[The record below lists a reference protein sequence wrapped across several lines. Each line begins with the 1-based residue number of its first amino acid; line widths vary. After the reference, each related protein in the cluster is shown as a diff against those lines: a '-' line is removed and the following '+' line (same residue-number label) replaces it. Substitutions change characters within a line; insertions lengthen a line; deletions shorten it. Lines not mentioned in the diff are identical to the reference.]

1 MKKDEFFAQLRTA
14 FAGMDEELIMD
25 ILGDYENHFKEG
37 MENGKSEEEICDEL
51 GNVEEIRQAF
61 LDENPAAMTINV
73 NSFVSNDSGAAN
85 KQSDSNIVFPINR
98 VTDTNNTDDANFNSN
113 SDTVGNSDIY
123 NRFYPGI
130 QRVNVQLTDADI
142 EIKKSSTNE
151 VELSVTGGL
160 ADDMEALKETLR
172 VSASVGTL
180 SIQQEKKAGIS
191 VSYAAS
197 RLCGLKVGKYSARI
211 AIHIAVP
218 EQFEKIKVKSI
229 SGDIVANDI
238 SSGSFLVEAV
248 SGDISVDQLNT
259 TQCELNSKSCDIK
272 ANNISAKTL
281 LIHTGSGDVGVEDCQ
296 ADELFASSISG
307 DVNVIACK
315 ADKMDVVSIS
325 GDIKAEFDKSA
336 QCRAKSTSGDCKVT
350 IGNQVDA
357 VVSSTSGDVNV
368 RYIGEIG
375 LEMTLSSTSGDVSAV
390 CGGINSKGKKKVQER
405 FGEPDSKLKASTIS
419 GDIKVRDC

>member
-14 FAGMDEELIMD
+14 FAGMDEELLTD

-37 MENGKSEEEICDEL
+37 IENGKSEEEICEEL

-73 NSFVSNDSGAAN
+73 NS
-85 KQSDSNIVFPINR
+85 
-98 VTDTNNTDDANFNSN
+98 N

-130 QRVNVQLTDADI
+130 QRVNAQLTDADI
-142 EIKKSSTNE
+142 EIKKSSTND

-197 RLCGLKVGKYSARI
+197 RLFGLKVGKYSAGI
-211 AIHIAVP
+211 VIHVAVP
-218 EQFEKIKVKSI
+218 ERFEKIKVKSI

-259 TQCELNSKSCDIK
+259 TQCELNSKSGDIK
-272 ANNISAKTL
+272 TNNSSAKTL

-357 VVSSTSGDVNV
+357 VVSSTSGDV
-368 RYIGEIG
+368 
-375 LEMTLSSTSGDVSAV
+375 
-390 CGGINSKGKKKVQER
+390 
-405 FGEPDSKLKASTIS
+405 
-419 GDIKVRDC
+419 

>member
-1 MKKDEFFAQLRTA
+1 MKKDEFFAQLRNA

-25 ILGDYENHFKEG
+25 ILSDYENHFKEG

-123 NRFYPGI
+123 DRFYPGI
-130 QRVNVQLTDADI
+130 KRVNAQLTDADI
-142 EIKKSSTNE
+142 EIKKSSTND

-197 RLCGLKVGKYSARI
+197 CLFGLKVGKYSAGI
-211 AIHIAVP
+211 VIHVAVP

-259 TQCELNSKSCDIK
+259 KQCELNSKSGDIK
-272 ANNISAKTL
+272 TNNSSAKTL

-375 LEMTLSSTSGDVSAV
+375 LEMALSSTSGDVSAV
-390 CGGINSKGKKKVQER
+390 CGEINSKGKKKVQER

>member
-1 MKKDEFFAQLRTA
+1 MKKDEFFAQLRNA

-25 ILGDYENHFKEG
+25 ILSDYENHFNEG

-73 NSFVSNDSGAAN
+73 NS
-85 KQSDSNIVFPINR
+85 
-98 VTDTNNTDDANFNSN
+98 N

-130 QRVNVQLTDADI
+130 QRVNAQLTDADI
-142 EIKKSSTNE
+142 EIKKSSTND

-197 RLCGLKVGKYSARI
+197 CLFGLKVGKYSAGI
-211 AIHIAVP
+211 VIHVAVP

-238 SSGSFLVEAV
+238 SCGSFLVEAV
-248 SGDISVDQLNT
+248 SGDIYVDQLNT
-259 TQCELNSKSCDIK
+259 KQCELNSKSGDIK

-296 ADELFASSISG
+296 ADELLASSISG

-375 LEMTLSSTSGDVSAV
+375 LEMALSSTSGDVSAV
-390 CGGINSKGKKKVQER
+390 CGEINSKGKKKVQER

-419 GDIKVRDC
+419 GDIKVREC

>member
-25 ILGDYENHFKEG
+25 ILSDYENHFKEG
-37 MENGKSEEEICDEL
+37 MENGKSEEEICEEL

-73 NSFVSNDSGAAN
+73 NS
-85 KQSDSNIVFPINR
+85 
-98 VTDTNNTDDANFNSN
+98 N

-130 QRVNVQLTDADI
+130 QRVNAQLTDADI
-142 EIKKSSTNE
+142 EIKKSSTND

-160 ADDMEALKETLR
+160 ADDIEALKETLR
-172 VSASVGTL
+172 VSASAGTL

-197 RLCGLKVGKYSARI
+197 RLFGFKVGKYSAGI
-211 AIHIAVP
+211 VIHVAVP

-238 SSGSFLVEAV
+238 SSGSFLVDVV

-259 TQCELNSKSCDIK
+259 KQCELNSKSGDIK
-272 ANNISAKTL
+272 TNNSSAKTL

-325 GDIKAEFDKSA
+325 GDIKAEFDKST

-375 LEMTLSSTSGDVSAV
+375 LEIALSSTSGDVSAV

>member
-14 FAGMDEELIMD
+14 FAGMDEELLTD
-25 ILGDYENHFKEG
+25 ILSDYENHFKEG
-37 MENGKSEEEICDEL
+37 MENGKSEEEICEEL

-73 NSFVSNDSGAAN
+73 NS
-85 KQSDSNIVFPINR
+85 
-98 VTDTNNTDDANFNSN
+98 N

-130 QRVNVQLTDADI
+130 QRVNAQLTDADI
-142 EIKKSSTNE
+142 EIKKSSTND

-160 ADDMEALKETLR
+160 ADDIEALKETLR
-172 VSASVGTL
+172 VSASAGTL

-197 RLCGLKVGKYSARI
+197 RLFGFKVGKYSAGI
-211 AIHIAVP
+211 VIHVAVP

-238 SSGSFLVEAV
+238 SSGSFLVDVV

-259 TQCELNSKSCDIK
+259 KQCELNSKSGDIK
-272 ANNISAKTL
+272 TNNSSAKTL

-325 GDIKAEFDKSA
+325 GDIKAEFDKST
-336 QCRAKSTSGDCKVT
+336 QCRAKSTSGDCKVM

-375 LEMTLSSTSGDVSAV
+375 LEMALSSTSGDVSAV

>member
-1 MKKDEFFAQLRTA
+1 MKKNEFFAQLRTA
-14 FAGMDEELIMD
+14 FAGMDEELLTD

-37 MENGKSEEEICDEL
+37 MENGKSEEEICEEL

-61 LDENPAAMTINV
+61 LDENSATMTINV
-73 NSFVSNDSGAAN
+73 NS
-85 KQSDSNIVFPINR
+85 
-98 VTDTNNTDDANFNSN
+98 N
-113 SDTVGNSDIY
+113 SDTVSNSDIY

-130 QRVNVQLTDADI
+130 QRVNAQLTDADI
-142 EIKKSSTNE
+142 EIKKSSTND

-197 RLCGLKVGKYSARI
+197 RLFGLKVGKYSAGI
-211 AIHIAVP
+211 VIHIAVP

-238 SSGSFLVEAV
+238 SSERFLADAV

-259 TQCELNSKSCDIK
+259 KQCELNSKSGDIK
-272 ANNISAKTL
+272 TNNSSAKTL

-390 CGGINSKGKKKVQER
+390 CGEINSKGKKKVQER
-405 FGEPDSKLKASTIS
+405 FGEPDSKLKVSTIS

>member
-1 MKKDEFFAQLRTA
+1 
-14 FAGMDEELIMD
+14 
-25 ILGDYENHFKEG
+25 
-37 MENGKSEEEICDEL
+37 
-51 GNVEEIRQAF
+51 
-61 LDENPAAMTINV
+61 MTINV
-73 NSFVSNDSGAAN
+73 NS
-85 KQSDSNIVFPINR
+85 
-98 VTDTNNTDDANFNSN
+98 N
-113 SDTVGNSDIY
+113 SDAVGNSDIY

-130 QRVNVQLTDADI
+130 QRVNAQLTDADI
-142 EIKKSSTNE
+142 EIKKSNTNE

-197 RLCGLKVGKYSARI
+197 RLFGLKVGKYSAGI

-218 EQFEKIKVKSI
+218 EQFEKIKVKNI
-229 SGDIVANDI
+229 SGDIVVNDI
-238 SSGSFLVEAV
+238 SSERFLVEAV

-259 TQCELNSKSCDIK
+259 KQCELNSKSGDIK
-272 ANNISAKTL
+272 TNNSSAKTL

-375 LEMTLSSTSGDVSAV
+375 LEMVLSSTSGDVSAV

-405 FGEPDSKLKASTIS
+405 FGEPDSKLKASTIF

>member
-1 MKKDEFFAQLRTA
+1 MLSMKKGGKYYEKDEFFAQLRTA
-14 FAGMDEELIMD
+14 FAGMDEELLTD

-37 MENGKSEEEICDEL
+37 IENGKSEEEICEEL

-73 NSFVSNDSGAAN
+73 NS
-85 KQSDSNIVFPINR
+85 
-98 VTDTNNTDDANFNSN
+98 N
-113 SDTVGNSDIY
+113 SDAVGNSDIY

-130 QRVNVQLTDADI
+130 QRVNAQLTDADI
-142 EIKKSSTNE
+142 EIKKSNTNE

-197 RLCGLKVGKYSARI
+197 RLFGLKVGKYSAGI

-218 EQFEKIKVKSI
+218 EQFEKIKVKNI
-229 SGDIVANDI
+229 SGDIVVNDI
-238 SSGSFLVEAV
+238 SSERFLVEAV

-259 TQCELNSKSCDIK
+259 KQCELNSKSGDIK
-272 ANNISAKTL
+272 TNNSSAKTL

-375 LEMTLSSTSGDVSAV
+375 LEMVLSSTSGDVSAV

>member
-14 FAGMDEELIMD
+14 FAGMDEELLTD

-37 MENGKSEEEICDEL
+37 IENGKSEEEICEEL

-73 NSFVSNDSGAAN
+73 NS
-85 KQSDSNIVFPINR
+85 
-98 VTDTNNTDDANFNSN
+98 N

-130 QRVNVQLTDADI
+130 QRVNAQLTDADI
-142 EIKKSSTNE
+142 EIKKSSTND
-151 VELSVTGGL
+151 VEL

-197 RLCGLKVGKYSARI
+197 RLFGLKVGKYSARI
-211 AIHIAVP
+211 VIHIAVP
-218 EQFEKIKVKSI
+218 EQFEKIEVKSI
-229 SGDIVANDI
+229 SGDI
-238 SSGSFLVEAV
+238 
-248 SGDISVDQLNT
+248 
-259 TQCELNSKSCDIK
+259 K
-272 ANNISAKTL
+272 ANNSNAKTL

-315 ADKMDVVSIS
+315 ADKMDIVSVS
-325 GDIKAEFDKSA
+325 GDIKVEFDKSA

-357 VVSSTSGDVNV
+357 VVSSTSGDVSV

-375 LEMTLSSTSGDVSAV
+375 LEMALSSTSGDVSAV
-390 CGGINSKGKKKVQER
+390 CGEINSKGKKKVQER

>member
-14 FAGMDEELIMD
+14 FAGMDEELLTD

-37 MENGKSEEEICDEL
+37 IENGKSEEEICEEL

-73 NSFVSNDSGAAN
+73 NS
-85 KQSDSNIVFPINR
+85 
-98 VTDTNNTDDANFNSN
+98 N
-113 SDTVGNSDIY
+113 SDAVGNSDIY

-130 QRVNVQLTDADI
+130 QRVNAQLTDADI
-142 EIKKSSTNE
+142 EIKKSNTNE

-197 RLCGLKVGKYSARI
+197 RLFGLKVGKYSAGI

-218 EQFEKIKVKSI
+218 EQFEKIKVKNI
-229 SGDIVANDI
+229 SGDIVVNDI
-238 SSGSFLVEAV
+238 SSERFLVEAV

-259 TQCELNSKSCDIK
+259 KQCELNSKSGDIK
-272 ANNISAKTL
+272 ANNSSAKTL

-336 QCRAKSTSGDCKVT
+336 QCRSKSTSGDCKVT

-375 LEMTLSSTSGDVSAV
+375 LEMALSSTSGDVSAV

-419 GDIKVRDC
+419 GDIQDGLHCILVMNNCDCSTL

>member
-14 FAGMDEELIMD
+14 FAGMDEELLTD

-37 MENGKSEEEICDEL
+37 MENGKSEEEICEEL
-51 GNVEEIRQAF
+51 GNIEEIRQEF

-73 NSFVSNDSGAAN
+73 
-85 KQSDSNIVFPINR
+85 
-98 VTDTNNTDDANFNSN
+98 NSN

-197 RLCGLKVGKYSARI
+197 RLFGLKVGKYSARI
-211 AIHIAVP
+211 VIHIAVP
-218 EQFEKIKVKSI
+218 EQFEKIEVKSI
-229 SGDIVANDI
+229 SGDIKTN
-238 SSGSFLVEAV
+238 
-248 SGDISVDQLNT
+248 
-259 TQCELNSKSCDIK
+259 NS
-272 ANNISAKTL
+272 NAKTL

-296 ADELFASSISG
+296 ADELLASSISG

>member
-14 FAGMDEELIMD
+14 FAGMDEELLTD
-25 ILGDYENHFKEG
+25 ILSDYENHFKEG
-37 MENGKSEEEICDEL
+37 MENGKSEEEICEEL

-73 NSFVSNDSGAAN
+73 NS
-85 KQSDSNIVFPINR
+85 
-98 VTDTNNTDDANFNSN
+98 N

-130 QRVNVQLTDADI
+130 QRVNAQLTDADI
-142 EIKKSSTNE
+142 EIKKSSTND

-172 VSASVGTL
+172 VSASV
-180 SIQQEKKAGIS
+180 
-191 VSYAAS
+191 AAS
-197 RLCGLKVGKYSARI
+197 RLFGLKVGKYSAGI
-211 AIHIAVP
+211 VIHIAVP
-218 EQFEKIKVKSI
+218 EQFEKIKVKNI
-229 SGDIVANDI
+229 SGDIVVNDI
-238 SSGSFLVEAV
+238 SSEHFLVEAV

-259 TQCELNSKSCDIK
+259 KQCELNSKSGDIK
-272 ANNISAKTL
+272 TNNSSAKTL

-315 ADKMDVVSIS
+315 ADKIDVVSIS

-336 QCRAKSTSGDCKVT
+336 QCRSKSTSGDCKVT

-375 LEMTLSSTSGDVSAV
+375 LEMALSSTSGDVSAV

>member
-25 ILGDYENHFKEG
+25 ILSDYENHFKEG
-37 MENGKSEEEICDEL
+37 MENGKSEEEICEEL

-73 NSFVSNDSGAAN
+73 NS
-85 KQSDSNIVFPINR
+85 
-98 VTDTNNTDDANFNSN
+98 N

-130 QRVNVQLTDADI
+130 QRVNAQLTDADI
-142 EIKKSSTNE
+142 EIKKSSTND

-160 ADDMEALKETLR
+160 ADDIEALKETLR
-172 VSASVGTL
+172 VSASAGTL

-197 RLCGLKVGKYSARI
+197 RLFGFKVGKYSAGI
-211 AIHIAVP
+211 VIHIAVP
-218 EQFEKIKVKSI
+218 EQFEKIKVKNI
-229 SGDIVANDI
+229 SGDIVVNDI
-238 SSGSFLVEAV
+238 SSERFLVEAV

-259 TQCELNSKSCDIK
+259 KQCELNSKSGDIK
-272 ANNISAKTL
+272 TNNSSAKTL

-325 GDIKAEFDKSA
+325 GDIKAEFDKST
-336 QCRAKSTSGDCKVT
+336 QCRAKSTSGDCKVM

-375 LEMTLSSTSGDVSAV
+375 LEMALSSTSGDVSAV

>member
-1 MKKDEFFAQLRTA
+1 MKKDEFFAQLRNA
-14 FAGMDEELIMD
+14 FAGMDEELLTD

-130 QRVNVQLTDADI
+130 QRVNAQLTDADI
-142 EIKKSSTNE
+142 EIKKSSTND

-160 ADDMEALKETLR
+160 ADDIEALKETLR
-172 VSASVGTL
+172 VSASAGTL

-197 RLCGLKVGKYSARI
+197 RLFGFKVGKYSAGI
-211 AIHIAVP
+211 VIHVAVP
-218 EQFEKIKVKSI
+218 EQFERIKVKSI

-238 SSGSFLVEAV
+238 SSGSFLVDAV

-259 TQCELNSKSCDIK
+259 KQCELNSKSGDIK
-272 ANNISAKTL
+272 TNNSNAKTL

-296 ADELFASSISG
+296 ADELLASSISG

-390 CGGINSKGKKKVQER
+390 CGEINSKGKKKVQER

>member
-14 FAGMDEELIMD
+14 FAGMDEKLIMD
-25 ILGDYENHFKEG
+25 ILSDYENHFKEG
-37 MENGKSEEEICDEL
+37 MENGKSEEEICEEL

-73 NSFVSNDSGAAN
+73 NS
-85 KQSDSNIVFPINR
+85 
-98 VTDTNNTDDANFNSN
+98 NSF
-113 SDTVGNSDIY
+113 TVGYSDIY

-130 QRVNVQLTDADI
+130 QRFNAQLTDADI
-142 EIKKSSTNE
+142 EIKKSSTND

-197 RLCGLKVGKYSARI
+197 RLFGLKVGKYSAGI

-259 TQCELNSKSCDIK
+259 TQCELNSKSGDIK
-272 ANNISAKTL
+272 TNNSSAKTL

-357 VVSSTSGDVNV
+357 VVSSTSGDVKV
-368 RYIGEIG
+368 RYIGEI
-375 LEMTLSSTSGDVSAV
+375 
-390 CGGINSKGKKKVQER
+390 
-405 FGEPDSKLKASTIS
+405 
-419 GDIKVRDC
+419 

>member
-1 MKKDEFFAQLRTA
+1 MKKDEFFAQLRNA
-14 FAGMDEELIMD
+14 FAGMDEELLTD
-25 ILGDYENHFKEG
+25 ILSDYENHFKEG
-37 MENGKSEEEICDEL
+37 MENGKSEEEICEEL

-73 NSFVSNDSGAAN
+73 NS
-85 KQSDSNIVFPINR
+85 
-98 VTDTNNTDDANFNSN
+98 N

-130 QRVNVQLTDADI
+130 QRVNAQLTDADI
-142 EIKKSSTNE
+142 EIKKSSTND

-197 RLCGLKVGKYSARI
+197 RLFGLKVGKYSAG
-211 AIHIAVP
+211 IAVP

-229 SGDIVANDI
+229 SGDIVVNDI
-238 SSGSFLVEAV
+238 SSERFLVEAV

-259 TQCELNSKSCDIK
+259 KQCELNSKSGDIK
-272 ANNISAKTL
+272 TNNSSAKTL

-375 LEMTLSSTSGDVSAV
+375 LEIALSSTSGDVSAV

-405 FGEPDSKLKASTIS
+405 FGEPDSKLKVSTIS

>member
-25 ILGDYENHFKEG
+25 ILSDYENHFKEG
-37 MENGKSEEEICDEL
+37 MENGKSEEEICEEL

-73 NSFVSNDSGAAN
+73 NS
-85 KQSDSNIVFPINR
+85 
-98 VTDTNNTDDANFNSN
+98 N

-130 QRVNVQLTDADI
+130 QRVNAQLTDADI
-142 EIKKSSTNE
+142 EIKKSSTND

-197 RLCGLKVGKYSARI
+197 RLFGFKVGKYSAGI
-211 AIHIAVP
+211 VIHIAVP
-218 EQFEKIKVKSI
+218 EQFEKIKVKNI
-229 SGDIVANDI
+229 SGDIVVNDI
-238 SSGSFLVEAV
+238 SSERFLVEAV

-259 TQCELNSKSCDIK
+259 KQCELNSKSGDIK
-272 ANNISAKTL
+272 TNNSSAKTL
-281 LIHTGSGDVGVEDCQ
+281 LIHTGSGDVGVEECQ

-315 ADKMDVVSIS
+315 ADRMDVVSIS

-375 LEMTLSSTSGDVSAV
+375 LEIALSSTSGDVSAV

>member
-130 QRVNVQLTDADI
+130 QRVNAQLTDADI
-142 EIKKSSTNE
+142 EIKKSSTND

-160 ADDMEALKETLR
+160 ADDIEALKETLR
-172 VSASVGTL
+172 VSASAGTL

-197 RLCGLKVGKYSARI
+197 RLFGLKVGKYSAGI
-211 AIHIAVP
+211 VIHVAVP
-218 EQFEKIKVKSI
+218 EQLVPAFKEITEAYQTI
-229 SGDIVANDI
+229 CH
-238 SSGSFLVEAV
+238 SSKFVTELRRIRREFQGRPTPVYHCERLSNLLGHTQIYLKRE
-248 SGDISVDQLNT
+248 DLN
-259 TQCELNSKSCDIK
+259 
-272 ANNISAKTL
+272 
-281 LIHTGSGDVGVEDCQ
+281 HTGAHKLNHCMGEG
-296 ADELFASSISG
+296 LL
-307 DVNVIACK
+307 
-315 ADKMDVVSIS
+315 
-325 GDIKAEFDKSA
+325 
-336 QCRAKSTSGDCKVT
+336 AKF
-350 IGNQVDA
+350 
-357 VVSSTSGDVNV
+357 
-368 RYIGEIG
+368 
-375 LEMTLSSTSGDVSAV
+375 M
-390 CGGINSKGKKKVQER
+390 GKKKLIAETGAGQHGVALATAAAY
-405 FGEPDSKLKASTIS
+405 FGLECDIYM
-419 GDIKVRDC
+419 GEVDIKKQAPNVSRMRLLGARVIPATHGLKTLKEAVDAAFEIARNDGMEQVMVKTIFIEEYVQTILYHLYANTSSNLNS

>member
-37 MENGKSEEEICDEL
+37 MENGKSEEEICEEL

-61 LDENPAAMTINV
+61 LDENSAAMTINV
-73 NSFVSNDSGAAN
+73 NSFVSNDSGAN
-85 KQSDSNIVFPINR
+85 KQSDSNIVFPVNR
-98 VTDTNNTDDANFNSN
+98 VPDTNNNDGANFNSN
-113 SDTVGNSDIY
+113 SDAVGNSDIY

-130 QRVNVQLTDADI
+130 QRVNAQLTDADI
-142 EIKKSSTNE
+142 EIKKSSTND

-197 RLCGLKVGKYSARI
+197 RLFGLKVGKYSAGI

-218 EQFEKIKVKSI
+218 EQFEKIEVKSI
-229 SGDIVANDI
+229 SGDI
-238 SSGSFLVEAV
+238 
-248 SGDISVDQLNT
+248 
-259 TQCELNSKSCDIK
+259 K
-272 ANNISAKTL
+272 ANNSNAKTL

-315 ADKMDVVSIS
+315 ADKMDIVSVS
-325 GDIKAEFDKSA
+325 GDIKVEFDKSA

-357 VVSSTSGDVNV
+357 VVSSTSGDVSV

-375 LEMTLSSTSGDVSAV
+375 LEMALSSTSGDVSAV
-390 CGGINSKGKKKVQER
+390 CGEINSKGKKKVQER

>member
-14 FAGMDEELIMD
+14 FAGMDEELLTD

-37 MENGKSEEEICDEL
+37 IENGKSEEEICEEL

-73 NSFVSNDSGAAN
+73 NS
-85 KQSDSNIVFPINR
+85 
-98 VTDTNNTDDANFNSN
+98 N
-113 SDTVGNSDIY
+113 SDAVGNSDIY

-130 QRVNVQLTDADI
+130 QRVNAQLTDADI
-142 EIKKSSTNE
+142 EIKKSNTNE

-197 RLCGLKVGKYSARI
+197 RLFGLKVGKYSARI
-211 AIHIAVP
+211 VIHIAVP
-218 EQFEKIKVKSI
+218 EQFEKIKVKNI
-229 SGDIVANDI
+229 SGDIVVNDI
-238 SSGSFLVEAV
+238 SSERFLVEAV
-248 SGDISVDQLNT
+248 SGDIKTN
-259 TQCELNSKSCDIK
+259 NS
-272 ANNISAKTL
+272 SAKTL

-375 LEMTLSSTSGDVSAV
+375 LEMVLSSTSGDVSAV

>member
-1 MKKDEFFAQLRTA
+1 MKKDEFFAQLRNA
-14 FAGMDEELIMD
+14 FAGMDEELLTD

-37 MENGKSEEEICDEL
+37 MENGKSEEEICEEL

-130 QRVNVQLTDADI
+130 QRVNAQLTDADI
-142 EIKKSSTNE
+142 EIKKSSTND

-197 RLCGLKVGKYSARI
+197 RLFGFKVGKYSAGI

-218 EQFEKIKVKSI
+218 EQFERIKVKSI

-259 TQCELNSKSCDIK
+259 KQCELNSKSGDIK
-272 ANNISAKTL
+272 TNNSNAKTL

>member
-1 MKKDEFFAQLRTA
+1 MKKDEFFAQLRNA
-14 FAGMDEELIMD
+14 FAGMDEELLTD
-25 ILGDYENHFKEG
+25 ILSDYENHFKEG
-37 MENGKSEEEICDEL
+37 MENGKSEEEICEEL

-73 NSFVSNDSGAAN
+73 NS
-85 KQSDSNIVFPINR
+85 
-98 VTDTNNTDDANFNSN
+98 N

-130 QRVNVQLTDADI
+130 QRVNAQLTDADI
-142 EIKKSSTNE
+142 EIKKSSTND

-197 RLCGLKVGKYSARI
+197 RLFGLKVGKYSAG
-211 AIHIAVP
+211 IAVP
-218 EQFEKIKVKSI
+218 EQFEKIKVKNI
-229 SGDIVANDI
+229 SGDIVVNDI
-238 SSGSFLVEAV
+238 SSERFLVEAV

-259 TQCELNSKSCDIK
+259 KQCELNSKSGDIK
-272 ANNISAKTL
+272 TNNSSAKTL

-375 LEMTLSSTSGDVSAV
+375 LEIALSSTSGDVSAV

-405 FGEPDSKLKASTIS
+405 FGEPDSKLKVSTIS

>member
-14 FAGMDEELIMD
+14 FAGMDEELLTD

-37 MENGKSEEEICDEL
+37 IENGKSEEEICEEL

-73 NSFVSNDSGAAN
+73 NS
-85 KQSDSNIVFPINR
+85 
-98 VTDTNNTDDANFNSN
+98 N

-130 QRVNVQLTDADI
+130 QRVNAQLTDADI
-142 EIKKSSTNE
+142 EIKKSSTND

-197 RLCGLKVGKYSARI
+197 RLFGLKVGKYSAGI
-211 AIHIAVP
+211 VIHVAVP
-218 EQFEKIKVKSI
+218 ERFEKIKVKSI

-259 TQCELNSKSCDIK
+259 KSGDIK
-272 ANNISAKTL
+272 TNNSSAKTL

-375 LEMTLSSTSGDVSAV
+375 LEMVLSSTSGDVSAV

>member
-1 MKKDEFFAQLRTA
+1 MKKDEFFAQLRNA
-14 FAGMDEELIMD
+14 FVGMDEELLTD
-25 ILGDYENHFKEG
+25 ILSDYENHFKEG
-37 MENGKSEEEICDEL
+37 MENGKSEEEICEEL

-130 QRVNVQLTDADI
+130 QRVNAQLTDADI
-142 EIKKSSTNE
+142 EIKKSSTND

-160 ADDMEALKETLR
+160 ADDIEALKETLR
-172 VSASVGTL
+172 VSASAGTL

-197 RLCGLKVGKYSARI
+197 RLFGLKVGKYSAGI

-238 SSGSFLVEAV
+238 SSERFLVEAV

-259 TQCELNSKSCDIK
+259 TQCELNSKS
-272 ANNISAKTL
+272 
-281 LIHTGSGDVGVEDCQ
+281 
-296 ADELFASSISG
+296 
-307 DVNVIACK
+307 
-315 ADKMDVVSIS
+315 
-325 GDIKAEFDKSA
+325 GDIKTNNSSA
-336 QCRAKSTSGDCKVT
+336 
-350 IGNQVDA
+350 
-357 VVSSTSGDVNV
+357 
-368 RYIGEIG
+368 
-375 LEMTLSSTSGDVSAV
+375 
-390 CGGINSKGKKKVQER
+390 
-405 FGEPDSKLKASTIS
+405 
-419 GDIKVRDC
+419 

>member
-1 MKKDEFFAQLRTA
+1 MKKDEFFAQLRNA

-25 ILGDYENHFKEG
+25 ILSDYENHFKEG

-123 NRFYPGI
+123 DRFYPGI
-130 QRVNVQLTDADI
+130 KRVNAQLTDADI
-142 EIKKSSTNE
+142 EIKKSSTND

-197 RLCGLKVGKYSARI
+197 CLFGLKVGKYSAGI
-211 AIHIAVP
+211 VIHVAVP

-259 TQCELNSKSCDIK
+259 KQCELNSKSGDIK
-272 ANNISAKTL
+272 TNNSSAKTL
-281 LIHTGSGDVGVEDCQ
+281 LIHTGSGDVGVEECQ

-375 LEMTLSSTSGDVSAV
+375 LEMALSSTSGDVSAV
-390 CGGINSKGKKKVQER
+390 CGEINSKGKKKVQER

>member
-14 FAGMDEELIMD
+14 FAGMDEELLTD
-25 ILGDYENHFKEG
+25 ILSDYENHFKEG
-37 MENGKSEEEICDEL
+37 MENGKSEEEICEEL

-73 NSFVSNDSGAAN
+73 NS
-85 KQSDSNIVFPINR
+85 
-98 VTDTNNTDDANFNSN
+98 N

-130 QRVNVQLTDADI
+130 QRVNAQLTDADI
-142 EIKKSSTNE
+142 EIKKSSTND

-160 ADDMEALKETLR
+160 ADDIEALKETLR
-172 VSASVGTL
+172 VSASAGTL

-197 RLCGLKVGKYSARI
+197 RLFGFKVGKYSAGI
-211 AIHIAVP
+211 VIHVAVP

-238 SSGSFLVEAV
+238 SSGSFLVDVV

-259 TQCELNSKSCDIK
+259 KQCELNSKSGDIK
-272 ANNISAKTL
+272 TNNSSAKTL

-375 LEMTLSSTSGDVSAV
+375 LEIALSSTSGDVSAV

>member
-14 FAGMDEELIMD
+14 FAGMDEELLTD

-37 MENGKSEEEICDEL
+37 IENGKSEEEICEEL

-73 NSFVSNDSGAAN
+73 NS
-85 KQSDSNIVFPINR
+85 
-98 VTDTNNTDDANFNSN
+98 N
-113 SDTVGNSDIY
+113 SDAVGNSDIY

-130 QRVNVQLTDADI
+130 QRVNAQLTDADI
-142 EIKKSSTNE
+142 EIKKSNTNE

-197 RLCGLKVGKYSARI
+197 RLFGLKVGKYSAGI

-218 EQFEKIKVKSI
+218 EQFEKIKVKNI
-229 SGDIVANDI
+229 SGDIVVNDI
-238 SSGSFLVEAV
+238 SSERFLVEAV
-248 SGDISVDQLNT
+248 SGDIKTN
-259 TQCELNSKSCDIK
+259 NS
-272 ANNISAKTL
+272 SAKTL

-375 LEMTLSSTSGDVSAV
+375 LEMVLSSTSGDVSAV

>member
-1 MKKDEFFAQLRTA
+1 MKKDEFFAQLRNA

-25 ILGDYENHFKEG
+25 ILSDYENHFNEG
-37 MENGKSEEEICDEL
+37 MENGKSEEEICEEL

-73 NSFVSNDSGAAN
+73 NS
-85 KQSDSNIVFPINR
+85 
-98 VTDTNNTDDANFNSN
+98 N

-130 QRVNVQLTDADI
+130 QRVNAQLTDADI
-142 EIKKSSTNE
+142 EIKKSSTND

-160 ADDMEALKETLR
+160 ADDIEALKETLR
-172 VSASVGTL
+172 VSASAGTL

-197 RLCGLKVGKYSARI
+197 RLFGLKVGKYSAGI
-211 AIHIAVP
+211 VIHIAVP

-259 TQCELNSKSCDIK
+259 TQCELNSKSGDIK
-272 ANNISAKTL
+272 ANNSSAKTL

-357 VVSSTSGDVNV
+357 VVSSNSGDVNV

-375 LEMTLSSTSGDVSAV
+375 LEMALSSTSGDVSAV

>member
-123 NRFYPGI
+123 DRFYPGI
-130 QRVNVQLTDADI
+130 KRVNAQLTDADI
-142 EIKKSSTNE
+142 EIKKSSTND

-197 RLCGLKVGKYSARI
+197 CLFGLKVGKYSAGI
-211 AIHIAVP
+211 VIHVAVP

-259 TQCELNSKSCDIK
+259 KQCELNSKSGDIK
-272 ANNISAKTL
+272 TNNSSAKTL
-281 LIHTGSGDVGVEDCQ
+281 LIHTGSGDVGVEECQ

-375 LEMTLSSTSGDVSAV
+375 LEMALSSTSGDVSAV
-390 CGGINSKGKKKVQER
+390 CGEINSKGKKKVQER

>member
-130 QRVNVQLTDADI
+130 QRVNAQLTDADI
-142 EIKKSSTNE
+142 EIKKSSTND

-160 ADDMEALKETLR
+160 ADDIEALKETLR
-172 VSASVGTL
+172 VSASAGTL

-197 RLCGLKVGKYSARI
+197 RLFGLKVGKYSAGI
-211 AIHIAVP
+211 VIHVAVP
-218 EQFEKIKVKSI
+218 EQLVPAFKEITEAYQTI
-229 SGDIVANDI
+229 CH
-238 SSGSFLVEAV
+238 SSKFVTELRRIRREFQGRPTPVYHCERLSNLLGHTQIYLKRE
-248 SGDISVDQLNT
+248 DLN
-259 TQCELNSKSCDIK
+259 
-272 ANNISAKTL
+272 
-281 LIHTGSGDVGVEDCQ
+281 HTGAHKLNHCMGEG
-296 ADELFASSISG
+296 LL
-307 DVNVIACK
+307 
-315 ADKMDVVSIS
+315 
-325 GDIKAEFDKSA
+325 
-336 QCRAKSTSGDCKVT
+336 AKF
-350 IGNQVDA
+350 
-357 VVSSTSGDVNV
+357 
-368 RYIGEIG
+368 
-375 LEMTLSSTSGDVSAV
+375 M
-390 CGGINSKGKKKVQER
+390 GKKKLIAETGAGQHGVALATAAAY
-405 FGEPDSKLKASTIS
+405 FGLECDIYM
-419 GDIKVRDC
+419 GEVDIKKQAPNVSRMRLLGARVIPATHGLKTLKEAVDAAFEAYLKEYETAIYCIGSAVGPHPFPMIVRDFQMVVGGQHQFQR

>member
-1 MKKDEFFAQLRTA
+1 MKKNEFFAQLRTA

-25 ILGDYENHFKEG
+25 ILSDYENHFKEG
-37 MENGKSEEEICDEL
+37 MENGKSEEEICEEL

-73 NSFVSNDSGAAN
+73 NS
-85 KQSDSNIVFPINR
+85 
-98 VTDTNNTDDANFNSN
+98 N
-113 SDTVGNSDIY
+113 SDAVGNSDIY
-123 NRFYPGI
+123 NRFYLGI
-130 QRVNVQLTDADI
+130 QRVNAQLTDADI

-151 VELSVTGGL
+151 VELSVTGGI

-197 RLCGLKVGKYSARI
+197 RLFGLKVGKYSAGI

-229 SGDIVANDI
+229 SGDIKTN
-238 SSGSFLVEAV
+238 
-248 SGDISVDQLNT
+248 
-259 TQCELNSKSCDIK
+259 NS
-272 ANNISAKTL
+272 NAKTL

-315 ADKMDVVSIS
+315 ADKMDVVSVS

-375 LEMTLSSTSGDVSAV
+375 LEMALSSTSGDVSAV

>member
-14 FAGMDEELIMD
+14 FAGMDEELLTD

-37 MENGKSEEEICDEL
+37 IENGKSEEEICEEL

-61 LDENPAAMTINV
+61 LDENQAAMTINV
-73 NSFVSNDSGAAN
+73 NS
-85 KQSDSNIVFPINR
+85 
-98 VTDTNNTDDANFNSN
+98 N
-113 SDTVGNSDIY
+113 SDAVGNSDIY

-130 QRVNVQLTDADI
+130 QRVNAQLTDADI
-142 EIKKSSTNE
+142 EIKKSSTND

-197 RLCGLKVGKYSARI
+197 RLFGLKVGKYSAGI
-211 AIHIAVP
+211 VIHVAVP

-229 SGDIVANDI
+229 SGDID
-238 SSGSFLVEAV
+238 
-248 SGDISVDQLNT
+248 
-259 TQCELNSKSCDIK
+259 
-272 ANNISAKTL
+272 ANNSNAKTL

-375 LEMTLSSTSGDVSAV
+375 LEMALSSTSGDVSAV

>member
-14 FAGMDEELIMD
+14 FAGMDEELLTD

-37 MENGKSEEEICDEL
+37 IENGKSEEEICEEL
-51 GNVEEIRQAF
+51 GNVEESADLIAALGDQEGALVIKEIRQAF

-73 NSFVSNDSGAAN
+73 NS
-85 KQSDSNIVFPINR
+85 
-98 VTDTNNTDDANFNSN
+98 N
-113 SDTVGNSDIY
+113 SDAVGNSDIY

-130 QRVNVQLTDADI
+130 QRVNAQLTDADI
-142 EIKKSSTNE
+142 EIKKSNTNE

-197 RLCGLKVGKYSARI
+197 RLFGLKVGKYSAGI

-218 EQFEKIKVKSI
+218 EQFEKIKVKNI
-229 SGDIVANDI
+229 SGDIVVNDI
-238 SSGSFLVEAV
+238 SSERFLVEAV

-259 TQCELNSKSCDIK
+259 KQCELNSKSGDIK
-272 ANNISAKTL
+272 ANNSSAKTL

-375 LEMTLSSTSGDVSAV
+375 LEMALSSTSGDVSAV